1 MKSFKFLLLISIAFS
16 FFTCDNKPSL
26 DGTWIGLYE
35 LPYSAFKDNYAH
47 IQYVMEI
54 KGNNLYGKDLYI
66 FAKDTVSSLPINY
79 NSKHDQL
86 IINEKGKIDSLFIK
100 IVSSDSIV
108 LSYQKDTIRDR
119 LFKKLRPTEA
129 KEQLVLSGKVFRYK
143 NGSNEGIV
151 DFYNDSLSR
160 NFDGSHWGHMGTY
173 WKIKKFHGWQ
183 FLTLDTGGTPL
194 VLKSIDNGKL
204 VFNQYGKNIHDVFL
218 EEIEGKSEM
227 DENIYGKWV
236 RFPYYDEINL
246 PVTEGYEGK
255 IDNFLIIDKDSLN
268 VVRSGIDHKYK
279 WHTNATK
286 EYIDIDM
293 DNYNWSKF
301 WEIKGIYKDSLII
314 TKWNDG
320 EKDWKQVKYK
330 RFEHFTD
337 VSK

>member
-1 MKSFKFLLLISIAFS
+1 MRSLKFLLLVSMTIS
-16 FFTCDNKPSL
+16 FFGCGHKPSL

-54 KGNNLYGKDLYI
+54 KGSNLYGKDLYV
-66 FAKDTVSSLPINY
+66 FAKDTISTYLITY

-86 IINEKGKIDSLFIK
+86 ILNKNGKIDSLRIK

-108 LSYQKDTIRDR
+108 LSYQKDTIIDR
-119 LFKKLRPTEA
+119 LFKKLKPTET
-129 KEQLVLSGKVFRYK
+129 KEQLTLSGKVFRYK

-160 NFDGSHWGHMGTY
+160 NFYTSHWNPMSTY
-173 WKIKKFHGWQ
+173 WRIRKFHNWQ
-183 FLTLDTGGTPL
+183 FLILDGGGPPL
-194 VLKSIDNGKL
+194 VLRSIDGGKV
-204 VFNQYGKNIHDVFL
+204 VFSRYGKDINDVFF

-227 DENIYGKWV
+227 DENLYGKWV

-246 PVTEGYEGK
+246 PIPEGYEGK
-255 IDNFLIIDKDSLN
+255 IDNFLIIDKDSLDL
-268 VVRSGIDHKYK
+268 VRSGIDHKYK

-286 EYIDIDM
+286 EYIDIDI
-293 DNYNWSKF
+293 DNNYWSNF
-301 WEIKGIYKDSLII
+301 WELKGIYKDSLII
-314 TKWNDG
+314 NKYDNI

-330 RFEHFTD
+330 RFENQL
-337 VSK
+337 K